1 MIKCSGKAKDCKD
14 FMAKLIEVFG
24 GKTTIKE
31 ICEAKGKILYV
42 NL

>member
-14 FMAKLIEVFG
+14 FMAKLIAIFG

-31 ICEAKGKILYV
+31 FCEMEGKILYV
-42 NL
+42 DL